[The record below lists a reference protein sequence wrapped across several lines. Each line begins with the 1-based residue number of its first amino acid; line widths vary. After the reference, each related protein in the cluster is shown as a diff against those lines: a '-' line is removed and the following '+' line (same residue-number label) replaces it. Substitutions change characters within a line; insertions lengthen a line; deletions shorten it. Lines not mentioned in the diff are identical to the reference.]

1 MQTYMKHITL
11 IALLLLTG
19 LQACKK
25 EEETVAAKP
34 VPEVIIRFGYP
45 NPGAVF
51 GMMAFSNQNE
61 IPVDS
66 VAAHELFGISIDE
79 IKLSS
84 LYGFTTDSGI
94 FEFDALSDKDEE
106 RFLNL
111 NHNRSAYSSSGFG
124 SKEFG
129 GEIYVP
135 YRISNTAVKGNDTLE
150 ISNLGDMVK
159 IYYQSKYTG
168 LNQRDSIRIKP

>member
-1 MQTYMKHITL
+1 MKLLPILLITL
-11 IALLLLTG
+11 FIG

-25 EEETVAAKP
+25 EKETVAAKP

-45 NPGAVF
+45 STTSVF
-51 GMMAFSNQNE
+51 GMTAYRNQE
-61 IPVDS
+61 VISVDS
-66 VAAHELFGISIDE
+66 VAAHELFGIAIDE

-84 LYGFTTDSGI
+84 LYGFTSDSGI
-94 FEFDALSDKDEE
+94 FEFDAFTGKDQE

-124 SKEFG
+124 TKEFG

-135 YRISNTAVKGNDTLE
+135 YKISNLAVKGNDTLE
-150 ISNLGDMVK
+150 ISNLGDVVQ

-168 LNQRDSIRIKP
+168 LSQRDSIQITP

>member
-1 MQTYMKHITL
+1 MKLLTLILITL
-11 IALLLLTG
+11 FIG
-19 LQACKK
+19 LPSCKK
-25 EEETVAAKP
+25 EEDHIADYPTPQVM
-34 VPEVIIRFGYP
+34 IQFGYSD
-45 NPGAVF
+45 PGQAF
-51 GMMAFSNQNE
+51 GLKAYANQDE

-66 VAAHELFGISIDE
+66 VAAHDLFGISIRE
-79 IKLSS
+79 YNLSS
-84 LYGFTTDSGI
+84 MNGFTADSGI
-94 FEFDALSDKDEE
+94 FEFDAFTGKDQE

-124 SKEFG
+124 TKEFG

-135 YRISNTAVKGNDTLE
+135 YKISNLAVKGNDTLE

-168 LNQRDSIRIKP
+168 LSQRDSIQITP